1 MIQGKRAKQVTAAMY
16 DWCHKTKMQ
25 LKPIMLDDEKKK
37 LIELEEEYRQK
48 VAEQIRSKIQFVEK
62 SSSSLEKGF
71 WTKANE
77 ILNSNFGLWFLS
89 SVFITG
95 GAALY
100 QNTQHHYEAKL
111 NTQKE
116 VITCEFEIANRL
128 NSMKF
133 LLLKAKTI
141 GDAQTA
147 LTPISKSFGA
157 VSSEYEN
164 VNIAVLYFKIFQL
177 TGIRDKQMG
186 DLIKELEEKNLALQS
201 ENPKKLLIE
210 ADRKRLVEII
220 SVLQHY
226 ADEQIDSRKN

>member
-1 MIQGKRAKQVTAAMY
+1 
-16 DWCHKTKMQ
+16 
-25 LKPIMLDDEKKK
+25 MLDDEKKK

-48 VAEQIRSKIQFVEK
+48 VAEKIRSKIQFVEK

-77 ILNSNFGLWFLS
+77 VLNSNFGLWFLS

>member
-1 MIQGKRAKQVTAAMY
+1 
-16 DWCHKTKMQ
+16 
-25 LKPIMLDDEKKK
+25 MLDDEKKK
-37 LIELEEEYRQK
+37 LIESEEEYRHK
-48 VAEQIRSKIQFVEK
+48 IASKLRTEMAPIEQTAINLEK
-62 SSSSLEKGF
+62 SF
-71 WTKANE
+71 WTKASE
-77 ILNSNFGLWFLS
+77 VLNSNFGLWFLS

-157 VSSEYEN
+157 VSSEYEH

-177 TGIRDKQMG
+177 TGIRNKQMG
-186 DLIKELEEKNLALQS
+186 DLVKELEEKNLALQS
-201 ENPKKLLIE
+201 ENPKDPFIE

-226 ADEQIDSRKN
+226 EDQQINSRQN

>member
-1 MIQGKRAKQVTAAMY
+1 MY
-16 DWCHKTKMQ
+16 DYCYKTKMQ

-37 LIELEEEYRQK
+37 LIEFEEEYRQK
-48 VAEQIRSKIQFVEK
+48 VAEKIRTKMDFVEK
-62 SSSSLEKGF
+62 NAADLEKSF
-71 WTKANE
+71 WTKASE
-77 ILNSNFGLWFLS
+77 VLNSNFGLWFLS

-111 NTQKE
+111 NTEKE

-157 VSSEYEN
+157 VSAEYEH

-186 DLIKELEEKNLALQS
+186 DLVKELEEINLAVQS
-201 ENPKKLLIE
+201 ANPKDPFIE
-210 ADRKRLVEII
+210 ADRKRLIEII
-220 SVLQHY
+220 SILQRY
-226 ADEQIDSRKN
+226 ENQQINSRQN

>member
-1 MIQGKRAKQVTAAMY
+1 MAPIEQTAIN
-16 DWCHKTKMQ
+16 
-25 LKPIMLDDEKKK
+25 L
-37 LIELEEEYRQK
+37 
-48 VAEQIRSKIQFVEK
+48 EK
-62 SSSSLEKGF
+62 SF
-71 WTKANE
+71 WTKASE
-77 ILNSNFGLWFLS
+77 VLNSNFGLWFLS

-157 VSSEYEN
+157 VSAEYEH

-186 DLIKELEEKNLALQS
+186 DLVKELEEINLAVQS
-201 ENPKKLLIE
+201 ENPKDPFIE
-210 ADRKRLVEII
+210 ADRKRLIEII
-220 SVLQHY
+220 SILQRY
-226 ADEQIDSRKN
+226 ENQQINSRQN